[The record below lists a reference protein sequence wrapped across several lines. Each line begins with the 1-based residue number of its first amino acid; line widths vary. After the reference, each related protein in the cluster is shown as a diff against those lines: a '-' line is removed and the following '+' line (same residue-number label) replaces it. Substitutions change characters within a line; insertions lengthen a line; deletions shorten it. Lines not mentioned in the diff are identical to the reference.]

1 MKILIRKARIVD
13 SNSPLNGLIKDIFL
27 ENGKITLIQDQ
38 INTSADRIVE
48 SENLHISPGWV
59 DIFSHFC
66 DPGFEFKETLETGA
80 LSAAAGGYTNVFVLP
95 NTMPVIH
102 NKSQVE
108 YIREKSRSL
117 PVNIHAIGAATKNAE
132 GRDLA
137 EMYDMQASGAIAFGD
152 GLHSIQSAGLL
163 LKALQYVKTFSG
175 TVIQIPDDKTIG
187 THGLINEGIIST
199 RLGLPGKPVIA
210 EELMVARDI
219 KLAGYAESQI
229 HFTGITSKKS
239 IEYIRRGRDSGAQ
252 ISCSV
257 TPYHLYFVDEDL
269 MDYNTD
275 LKVNPPIRN
284 DSDRDALLEAVKNGL
299 VDCIASHHQ
308 PHEWDSKTCE
318 FEYAKFG
325 MIGLESAFGVLG
337 ALGID
342 ADTWVRLVGINPRK
356 IFGLPPMSVMQGARA
371 DLTFFNPDTVYRF
384 EERHIRSKSKNSPF
398 IGKELKGKVIGII
411 NEEKLF
417 LNH

>member
-13 SNSPLNGLIKDIFL
+13 SNSSFNGLKKDIFL
-27 ENGKITLIQDQ
+27 ENGRITLIQDQ
-38 INTSADRIVE
+38 IKTSADQIVE
-48 SENLHISPGWV
+48 SENLHISPGWI

-80 LSAAAGGYTNVFVLP
+80 FAAAAGGYTNVFVLP
-95 NTMPVIH
+95 NTMPIVH

-117 PVNIHAIGAATKNAE
+117 PVDIHPIGAATKNAE

-152 GLHSIQSAGLL
+152 GLNSIQSAGLL
-163 LKALQYVKTFSG
+163 LKALQYVKTFNG

-219 KLAGYAESQI
+219 KLASYAESQI

-239 IEYIRRGRDSGAQ
+239 IEYIRRGRGGGAQ

-257 TPYHLYFVDEDL
+257 TPYHLFFTDEDL
-269 MDYNTD
+269 MDYDTD

-284 DSDRDALLEAVKNGL
+284 RHERDALLEAVKNGL

-325 MIGLESAFGVLG
+325 MIGLESAFGAIG

-342 ADTWVRLVGINPRK
+342 SATWVKLVAINTRK
-356 IFGLPPMSVMQGARA
+356 IFGFPPMSVEEGAKA
-371 DLTFFNPDTVYRF
+371 DLTFFNPDTIYRF
-384 EERHIRSKSKNSPF
+384 EEHHIRSKSKNSPF

-411 NEEKLF
+411 NGEKLF

>member
-1 MKILIRKARIVD
+1 M
-13 SNSPLNGLIKDIFL
+13 
-27 ENGKITLIQDQ
+27 
-38 INTSADRIVE
+38 
-48 SENLHISPGWV
+48 
-59 DIFSHFC
+59 
-66 DPGFEFKETLETGA
+66 
-80 LSAAAGGYTNVFVLP
+80 SAAAGGYTNVFVLP

-219 KLAGYAESQI
+219 KLASYAESQI
-229 HFTGITSKKS
+229 HFTGITS
-239 IEYIRRGRDSGAQ
+239 Q
-252 ISCSV
+252 
-257 TPYHLYFVDEDL
+257 
-269 MDYNTD
+269 
-275 LKVNPPIRN
+275 KV
-284 DSDRDALLEAVKNGL
+284 
-299 VDCIASHHQ
+299 
-308 PHEWDSKTCE
+308 
-318 FEYAKFG
+318 Y
-325 MIGLESAFGVLG
+325 
-337 ALGID
+337 
-342 ADTWVRLVGINPRK
+342 
-356 IFGLPPMSVMQGARA
+356 
-371 DLTFFNPDTVYRF
+371 
-384 EERHIRSKSKNSPF
+384 
-398 IGKELKGKVIGII
+398 
-411 NEEKLF
+411 
-417 LNH
+417 